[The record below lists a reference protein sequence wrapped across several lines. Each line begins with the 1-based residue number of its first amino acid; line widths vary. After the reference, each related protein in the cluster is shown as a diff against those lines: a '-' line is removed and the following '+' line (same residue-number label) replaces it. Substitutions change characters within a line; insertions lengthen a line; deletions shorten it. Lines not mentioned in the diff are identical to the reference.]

1 MGIYF
6 LKKELRDPIYAIYG
20 YVRFADEI
28 VDTFEGYDKAYLLN
42 KFKVDTYEAIDQ
54 RISLNPILN
63 AFQQVVHRYK
73 ISFNLID
80 SFLNSMEMDLSKV
93 EYSRDNYQKYILGSA
108 EVVGLMCLHVFTNG
122 DKRMFEELKPAAM
135 KLGSA
140 FQKVN
145 FLRDLKADYEN
156 LGRTYFPGVDPQQF
170 NGHSKELIEREI
182 EAELEDALEGI
193 KRLPASSRG
202 GVYLAFVYYRALFN
216 KIKRVPAHRVL
227 SERIR
232 ISNGRKFGLM
242 LNSMLQYKF
251 NML

>member
-1 MGIYF
+1 
-6 LKKELRDPIYAIYG
+6 
-20 YVRFADEI
+20 
-28 VDTFEGYDKAYLLN
+28 
-42 KFKVDTYEAIDQ
+42 
-54 RISLNPILN
+54 
-63 AFQQVVHRYK
+63 
-73 ISFNLID
+73 
-80 SFLNSMEMDLSKV
+80 
-93 EYSRDNYQKYILGSA
+93 
-108 EVVGLMCLHVFTNG
+108 
-122 DKRMFEELKPAAM
+122 
-135 KLGSA
+135 
-140 FQKVN
+140 
-145 FLRDLKADYEN
+145 
-156 LGRTYFPGVDPQQF
+156 VDPQQF